1 MRFLIDA
8 QLPRALAYALTDLG
22 HVASHALL
30 LPNGNAT
37 TDRKIAEFADLDDRI
52 LISKDSDFLDGQ
64 LLQGSPRQ
72 LLLVS
77 TGNIPNRELLPLIL
91 RNLGR
96 VEAAFVESDLVEI
109 TRERLIVR

>member
-37 TDRKIAEFADLDDRI
+37 TDRKIAEFADLDLERFGFFRWAT
-52 LISKDSDFLDGQ
+52 STRE
-64 LLQGSPRQ
+64 SP
-72 LLLVS
+72 
-77 TGNIPNRELLPLIL
+77 T
-91 RNLGR
+91 
-96 VEAAFVESDLVEI
+96 AFVGIDWEYPKP
-109 TRERLIVR
+109 